1 MKITRLSQA
10 PKVPFD
16 LDGHILAHH
25 ADAEIIHLHLKP
37 GERIEKHTNPFDVI
51 FYILEGKAMLES
63 DHERVLVMKDQSI
76 VINAGVNRGIE
87 NISVGE
93 FRLLVIKLHYTGK

>member
-1 MKITRLSQA
+1 MKITRLNQA
-10 PKVPFD
+10 EKVPFD
-16 LDGHILAHH
+16 LDGHIMSKH
-25 ADAEIIHLHLKP
+25 AEVEVIHLHLKA

-63 DHERVLVMKDQSI
+63 DNERTLVLKDQSI
-76 VINAGVNRGIE
+76 IIGAGVNRGLE

-93 FRLLVIKLHYTGK
+93 FKLLVIKLHHTKK

>member
-1 MKITRLSQA
+1 MKITRLNQA

-16 LDGHILAHH
+16 LDGHILANH
-25 ADAEIIHLHLKP
+25 ANVEIIHLHLKP

-63 DHERVLVMKDQSI
+63 DLERVLVMKDQSI
-76 VINAGVNRGIE
+76 VIEAGVNRGIE
-87 NISVGE
+87 NISVGD
-93 FRLLVIKLHYTGK
+93 FRLLVIKLHHTRQ

>member
-1 MKITRLSQA
+1 MNITRLNQA

-16 LDGHILAHH
+16 LDGYILANH
-25 ADAEIIHLHLKP
+25 ANVEIIHLHLKP

-63 DHERVLVMKDQSI
+63 DLERVLVMKDQSI
-76 VINAGVNRGIE
+76 VIEAGINRGIE
-87 NISVGE
+87 NISVGD
-93 FRLLVIKLHYTGK
+93 FKLLVIKLHHTKR

>member
-1 MKITRLSQA
+1 MNITRLNQA

-16 LDGHILAHH
+16 LDGHILANH
-25 ADAEIIHLHLKP
+25 ADVEIIHLHLKP

-63 DHERVLVMKDQSI
+63 DLERVLVMKDHSI
-76 VINAGVNRGIE
+76 VIDAGVNRGIE
-87 NISVGE
+87 NISVGD
-93 FRLLVIKLHYTGK
+93 FRLLVIKLHHTKK